1 MKISEAQLVK
11 GCGEGN
17 RESQRELYRRYS
29 AAMLMVCIRYSK
41 NREDAEDILQEA
53 FIKVFKNIRNFKQ
66 KSTLGYWIKR
76 IVVNTA
82 LNFQRGKLYLFPMVE
97 LDDQSEVTISDQA
110 ISNCGLEE
118 LTKMIQKLPVGCQVI
133 FNLYAIE
140 GYNHR
145 EIAEM
150 LKISEGTSKSQ
161 YARART
167 LMKQLISQANNI
179 NYEKYQ

>member
-1 MKISEAQLVK
+1 
-11 GCGEGN
+11 
-17 RESQRELYRRYS
+17 
-29 AAMLMVCIRYSK
+29 MVSIRYSK

-53 FIKVFKNIRNFKQ
+53 FIKVFKNIKDFKQ
-66 KSTLGYWIKR
+66 QSTLGYWIKR

-97 LDDQSEVTISDQA
+97 LDDQSNIPVSDQA
-110 ISNCGLEE
+110 LANCSLQE
-118 LTKMIQKLPVGCQVI
+118 LTKMIQSLPDGCQVI

-140 GYNHR
+140 GYKHS
-145 EIAEM
+145 EIAKM

-161 YARART
+161 YARAKN
-167 LMKQLISQANNI
+167 LLKQMISRASNI

>member
-1 MKISEAQLVK
+1 MKITEAQLIE
-11 GCGEGN
+11 GCSQGD
-17 RESQRELYRRYS
+17 RVYQRELYQRYS
-29 AAMLMVCIRYSK
+29 GAMLMVCQRYSK
-41 NREDAEDILQEA
+41 SKADAEDILQEA
-53 FIKVFKNIRNFKQ
+53 FIKVFKNIKEFKK
-66 KSTLGYWIKR
+66 KSTLGYWIKK

-82 LNFQRGKLYLFPMVE
+82 LNFQRGKLYLFPMVD
-97 LDDQSEVTISDQA
+97 LDNTISTTKADQA
-110 ISNCGLEE
+110 IADCSLQE
-118 LTKMIQKLPVGCQVI
+118 LLTMIQTLPVGCQVI

-150 LKISEGTSKSQ
+150 LEISEGTSKSQ

-167 LMKQLISQANNI
+167 ILRHLVAQANNI

>member
-1 MKISEAQLVK
+1 MKISEAQLIDGCCK
-11 GCGEGN
+11 GD
-17 RESQRELYRRYS
+17 RTLQRELYQRYS
-29 AAMLMVCIRYSK
+29 ASMLMVCMRYCKS
-41 NREDAEDILQEA
+41 RSDAEDILQDA
-53 FIKVFKNIRNFKQ
+53 FIKVFKNIKNFKKQ
-66 KSTLGYWIKR
+66 STLGYWIKK

-82 LNFQRGKLYLFPMVE
+82 LNFQRGKLYLFPMLE
-97 LDDQSEVTISDQA
+97 LDDATNTTLADQA
-110 ISNCGLEE
+110 ISNCSLEE
-118 LTKMIQKLPVGCQVI
+118 LLGMIQTLPVGCQVI

-150 LKISEGTSKSQ
+150 LEISDGTSKSQ

-167 LMKQLISQANNI
+167 ILRQLVSKANNI

>member
-1 MKISEAQLVK
+1 LKTSEAQLIEGCSK
-11 GCGEGN
+11 GD
-17 RESQRELYRRYS
+17 RMLQRELYQRYS
-29 AAMLMVCIRYSK
+29 GPMLMVCLRYSK
-41 NREDAEDILQEA
+41 SRADAEDILQEA
-53 FIKVFKNIRNFKQ
+53 FIKVFRNIKEFKR

-76 IVVNTA
+76 IVINTA

-97 LDDQSEVTISDQA
+97 VDDTTSHTAADQA
-110 ISNCGLEE
+110 ITNCSLEE
-118 LTKMIQKLPVGCQVI
+118 LLKMIQTLPDGCQVI

-150 LKISEGTSKSQ
+150 LEISEGTSKSQ

-167 LMKQLISQANNI
+167 ILRRLVSQANNI